1 MNKPLMTAQSI
12 MNPRPH
18 TLHVEDKV
26 ADGIK
31 IIMANRYRRLPVID
45 HKGCFQG
52 VFGVNCLLRMV
63 LPKAVVMEQGLDNI
77 QFMNDKL
84 SDLHQRLKQF
94 ENQPVS
100 ICMHQ
105 DSIQIAP
112 DTPLLETLL
121 LLYKTKASIPVV
133 DPDSQKLLGVIS
145 YWDVGEKI
153 LVAEN

>member
-1 MNKPLMTAQSI
+1 MTAQSI
-12 MNPRPH
+12 MNPHPN

-26 ADGIK
+26 SDGIK
-31 IIMANRYRRLPVID
+31 IIMNNRYRRLPVID
-45 HKGCFQG
+45 HQGCFQG
-52 VFGVNCLLRMV
+52 IFGVNCLLRMV

-77 QFMNDKL
+77 QFMNDNL

-94 ENQPVS
+94 ENQPVA

-133 DPDSQKLLGVIS
+133 NPDSQKLMGVIS

-153 LVAEN
+153 LAAEN